1 MKIKMLETP
10 KGRPE
15 FQKGQTYE
23 FKDGTSEES
32 YARKFI
38 ARGWAEPVDKAAEKA
53 AREDQERAAAE
64 AKAAAEQAAK
74 DKAEAEA
81 KQREKAL
88 QAQQQAAAQQS
99 GKA

>member
-10 KGRPE
+10 KGRAE
-15 FQKGQTYE
+15 YEKGQTYD
-23 FKDGTSEES
+23 FNGPVEEG

-53 AREDQERAAAE
+53 ALEDQERAAAE
-64 AKAAAEQAAK
+64 AKAQAEQITK

-81 KQREKAL
+81 RQR
-88 QAQQQAAAQQS
+88 AQHRQPQGSQQ